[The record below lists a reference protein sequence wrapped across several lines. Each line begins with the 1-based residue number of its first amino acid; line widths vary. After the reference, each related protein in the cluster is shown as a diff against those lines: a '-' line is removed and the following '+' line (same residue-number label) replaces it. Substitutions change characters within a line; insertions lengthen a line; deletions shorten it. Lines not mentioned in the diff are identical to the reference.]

1 MDVKLIV
8 VGGKHNG
15 QAIPVRG
22 PKFFIGRAEDCHLR
36 PKSDLISRH
45 HCAIIMEDDLL
56 SVRDFGSKNGTLL
69 NDEQVYGEDDLE
81 NGDTLTVGPLT
92 FKVEVTISLSGPKKP
107 KVESIGEA
115 AQRTVEAASK
125 KPVDEDDIDIADW
138 LAGED
143 DQEATETRTK
153 TNILSKEDLATMLAE
168 QSDASSAG
176 TKNIDGSTKDE
187 KSKQDDKKDKKEPG
201 RLGPTIKKPKMIDSQ
216 AAAEDTLRHFFHR
229 R

>member
-45 HCAIIMEDDLL
+45 HCAIILEDDLL
-56 SVRDFGSKNGTLL
+56 SVRDFGSKNGTLV
-69 NDEQVYGEDDLE
+69 NDEQVYGEEDLE
-81 NGDTLTVGPLT
+81 SGDTLTVGPLT
-92 FKVEVTISLSGPKKP
+92 FKVEVTINLSGPKKP
-107 KVESIGEA
+107 KVKSIEEA
-115 AQRTVEAASK
+115 AQRTVESASK
-125 KPVDEDDIDIADW
+125 KPADEDDIDIADW

-143 DQEATETRTK
+143 DQEVTETRTK
-153 TNILSKEDLATMLAE
+153 TNILDKDELAAMLAG
-168 QSDASSAG
+168 QS
-176 TKNIDGSTKDE
+176 STDNAEESNKGEHKDE
-187 KSKQDDKKDKKEPG
+187 KDGKKKEPG
-201 RLGPTIKKPKMIDSQ
+201 RLNPAMRKPKMVDSQ

>member
-45 HCAIIMEDDLL
+45 HCAIHIEDELL

-69 NDEQVYGEDDLE
+69 NGEHVYGEDDLT
-81 NGDTLTVGPLT
+81 NGDTLTIGPLT
-92 FKVEVTISLSGPKKP
+92 FKVEVTIGLSGPKKP

-115 AQRTVEAASK
+115 AHRTVESASK
-125 KPVDEDDIDIADW
+125 KPVDEDDIDISDW

-143 DQEATETRTK
+143 DEATSETRTK
-153 TNILSKEDLATMLAE
+153 TNILNKEALAE
-168 QSDASSAG
+168 LLAESSKDSGAG
-176 TKNIDGSTKDE
+176 KQAVDE
-187 KSKQDDKKDKKEPG
+187 AGKESKHDEKKEPG
-201 RLGPTIKKPKMIDSQ
+201 RLNPAMKKPKMVDSQ